1 MLVGNSIDLEYTGK
15 NIDDK
20 ALLNTDLAKQVVY
33 NQQPNKK
40 FLNLFRLKVG
50 IYAASYRKRQK
61 LQRRQEAII
70 KNDPD
75 AKPISEKQQKKLE
88 QSFLGEFAGEAPVLF
103 DSLAIEPSVQRMK
116 NYLFYHG
123 YFHNTVSATYETKS
137 KKTSVT
143 YRVIPGDR
151 YRYHDIILQPED
163 SGIAQIVSRNP
174 KDSYLKKGDYFDV
187 ELVRKE
193 RIRMAEMVLNEGYYT
208 FSPDFIYLR
217 IDSTIGN
224 REIDAYL
231 VVKNEVD
238 SSLHKKYQ
246 FLEVNLQISYDDK
259 ARNAQLGRKDFM
271 SDTICNVNYKVL
283 KNSVYP
289 RIISRSLWIKP
300 GDMYSKEAELKTLN
314 YLNGLGIFK
323 FVNIE
328 HTPFSFSPEDM
339 GLITNIK
346 CSPIKRNNIGTEME
360 VNTNTQSNLGFF
372 VNANYT
378 NRNVFKSAAKLF
390 VGLSSGVLFQV
401 GRSKDELNQ
410 ESAVNSVNLN
420 AEVKISLARL
430 FPALGKRKCESY
442 NKYKPSTFIGSVYS
456 YQKRLQYYTIHTIN
470 VNYGYEWYNEKF
482 RHIFSPL
489 SMTFVKPTKITEV
502 FQDSL
507 NNNPRF
513 ARSFEQQFI
522 LGQDYTF
529 SYTNQNLNVGKYKNY
544 FFFRANVALAGNILY
559 GITSATQRE
568 KEKPYT
574 LSRIPFAQYVRFEL
588 EPRYFFNF
596 KRGQSLG
603 FRFFAGIGVPYGNS
617 KYNNTAILPYIK
629 QFFSGG
635 PNSLRGWVF
644 RQIGPGGYNFHAL
657 GKNVIDQ
664 TGDLKLEWNAEYRF
678 GLYKSFKGAVF
689 TDAGNIWLIK
699 NDPSRPNSEFNIK
712 RFSREIAWDAGLGIR
727 LDLSFFV
734 VRFDVG
740 FVLYDPG
747 YPEGDRWISDIIDL
761 RKERRTFYQ
770 GLGYSDKKI
779 RKEKL
784 LPQFT
789 GLNIAIGYPF

>member
-1 MLVGNSIDLEYTGK
+1 MLVGNGIELQYSGK

-20 ALLNTDLAKQVVY
+20 ALLKSELAKQVVY

-61 LQRRQEAII
+61 LQTRQEMIL

-75 AKPISEKQQKKLE
+75 AKPISEKQKKKLAN
-88 QSFLGEFAGEAPVLF
+88 SFLGDFAGEAPVLF
-103 DSLAIEPSVQRMK
+103 DSAAIEPSVQRMK

-123 YFHNTVSATYETKS
+123 FFHNSVSASYQSKN

-143 YRVIPGDR
+143 YVVQTGVR
-151 YRYHDIILQPED
+151 YTFRSIILQPED
-163 SGIAQIVSRNP
+163 SSIAKIVSKNP
-174 KDSYLKKGDYFDV
+174 KDTYLKAGDFFDV
-187 ELVRKE
+187 DMVRKE
-193 RIRMAEMVLNEGYYT
+193 RNRMADLVLNEGYYT
-208 FSPDFIYLR
+208 FSPDFIYLK

-224 REIDAYL
+224 QEIDAYL

-238 SSLHKKYQ
+238 STLHKKYQ
-246 FLEVNLQISYDDK
+246 FLEVNFQISYDDK
-259 ARNAQLGRKDFM
+259 IRNAALERSDYM
-271 SDTICNVNYKVL
+271 NDTICDVNYKVL

-289 RIISRSLWIKP
+289 RILSRSLWIKP
-300 GDMYSKEAELKTLN
+300 GDMYSKDSELKTLN
-314 YLNGLGIFK
+314 NLNNLGVFK

-328 HTPFSFSPEDM
+328 HTPFSFSPDEM
-339 GLITNIK
+339 GLITSIR
-346 CSPIKRNNIGTEME
+346 CSPVKRNTVGTEME
-360 VNTNTQSNLGFF
+360 VNTNTSSNLGFF

-401 GRSKDELNQ
+401 GRTKDELNKQ
-410 ESAVNSVNLN
+410 SAVNSVNLN
-420 AEVKISLARL
+420 AEFKISLARL
-430 FPALGKRKCESY
+430 FPNLRKRKCESY
-442 NKYKPSTFIGSVYS
+442 DKYRPSTFIGSIYNF
-456 YQKRLQYYTIHTIN
+456 QKRIQYYTIHTVN

-489 SMTFVKPTKITEV
+489 SMTFVKPTKITEA

-507 NNNPRF
+507 NSNPRF

-529 SYTNQNLNVGKYKNY
+529 TYTNQNLHVGKYKNY
-544 FFFRANVALAGNILY
+544 FFFRANFAMAGNILY
-559 GITSATQRE
+559 GITSATQKGE
-568 KEKPYT
+568 PKPYT

-588 EPRYFFNF
+588 EPKYFFNF
-596 KRGQSLG
+596 KRGQTLG
-603 FRFFAGIGVPYGNS
+603 IRFFAGIGIPYGNS
-617 KYNNTAILPYIK
+617 SYNNSAVLPYIK
-629 QFFSGG
+629 QFFAGG

-644 RQIGPGGYNFHAL
+644 RQIGPGGYNFHEL

-664 TGDLKLEWNAEYRF
+664 TGDLRFEWNAEYRF
-678 GLYKSFKGAVF
+678 NIYKSFKGALF
-689 TDAGNIWLIK
+689 SDAGNIWLIK
-699 NDPSRPNSEFNIK
+699 DDPTKELEEFNIK
-712 RFSREIAWDAGLGIR
+712 RFGREIAWDAGAGVR

-747 YPEGDRWISDIIDL
+747 YEAGSRWISDIIEL
-761 RKERRTFYQ
+761 RKDTRDYYQ
-770 GLGYSDKKI
+770 GLGKSNKEI